1 MVGAAPG
8 FGAQRLVQD
17 LLAEFLV
24 IAERQF
30 GVSTKSSTNRT
41 ITQHFFDLSPMVY
54 FIHFRAVGDPVHLA
68 QSAAA
73 AVSAT
78 ATPLPQP
85 MPMHPSTPLDSA
97 ALGQAL
103 GGDAMVGSDG
113 VVTVTIPRQNNFTLG
128 GVPTQSDTGL
138 ASTVAFEPLAGG
150 QTAVAP
156 DFALTAAEVQ
166 PVMQTM
172 RGQGFT
178 IHCLYNQETA
188 ENPQLYFSHQLKT
201 GDALQLAQQ
210 IRKGLDQTN
219 SLGSQAATPPSGGAN
234 TGAGGTAGGRPLGEL
249 AGGIA
254 ALAAALLAGAAVIRR
269 RSTNHT

>member
-1 MVGAAPG
+1 
-8 FGAQRLVQD
+8 
-17 LLAEFLV
+17 
-24 IAERQF
+24 
-30 GVSTKSSTNRT
+30 
-41 ITQHFFDLSPMVY
+41 
-54 FIHFRAVGDPVHLA
+54 
-68 QSAAA
+68 
-73 AVSAT
+73 
-78 ATPLPQP
+78 
-85 MPMHPSTPLDSA
+85 
-97 ALGQAL
+97 
-103 GGDAMVGSDG
+103 
-113 VVTVTIPRQNNFTLG
+113 
-128 GVPTQSDTGL
+128 VPTQSDTGL

-219 SLGSQAATPPSGGAN
+219 SPGSQAATPPSGGAN

-254 ALAAALLAGAAVIRR
+254 ALAAALLAGAAVIRQ